1 MKLLTLENYAKA
13 VQLIKYKG
21 YDKHSAERL
30 AADIFHIVEEYGG
43 TAEFYIE
50 HLIDQN
56 N

>member
-21 YDKHSAERL
+21 YDRHNAERL
-30 AADIFHIVEEYGG
+30 ATDIFNIVEEHGN
-43 TAEFYIE
+43 TVEFYIE
-50 HLIDQN
+50 YLPDQN